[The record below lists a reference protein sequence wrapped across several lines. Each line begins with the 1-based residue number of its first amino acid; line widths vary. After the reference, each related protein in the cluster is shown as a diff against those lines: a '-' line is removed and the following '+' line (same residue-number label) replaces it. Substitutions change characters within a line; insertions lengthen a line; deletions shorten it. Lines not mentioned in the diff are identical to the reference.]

1 MPVHESNQV
10 RSAQRAR
17 SYEGSASVANPTAA
31 RRSWP
36 RGSRTG
42 YSITWSTL
50 RGMEGMAFHSSFND
64 RYSPRHEGSVNL
76 GAGDTA
82 VREGD
87 SIAVSTQGLQITRF
101 SRSARTSSALK
112 PARLFRALEIGEEDG
127 DLLTLALER
136 SLGGEDLLGQV
147 LRSVGLGRGEPRLS
161 CYLRNNRLPTLQA
174 ELRSWAAH
182 YGTSCRSARRGLR
195 TPDRTSPEADS
206 RAGTGDTSHR
216 PSTEASQSNSLQTVA
231 PTRRVVNDRPLVC
244 RVSGIHSRSQPR
256 GPHRLYVEI
265 ARWATRHLGAGFVST
280 GCT

>member
-1 MPVHESNQV
+1 
-10 RSAQRAR
+10 
-17 SYEGSASVANPTAA
+17 
-31 RRSWP
+31 
-36 RGSRTG
+36 
-42 YSITWSTL
+42 
-50 RGMEGMAFHSSFND
+50 
-64 RYSPRHEGSVNL
+64 VNL

-174 ELRSWAAH
+174 ELR
-182 YGTSCRSARRGLR
+182 ARGQL
-195 TPDRTSPEADS
+195 TTAL
-206 RAGTGDTSHR
+206 RAGQRDAGS
-216 PSTEASQSNSLQTVA
+216 ALQTELRRRRILVLA
-231 PTRRVVNDRPLVC
+231 PGTLHTAPPPKRASRIASRR
-244 RVSGIHSRSQPR
+244 
-256 GPHRLYVEI
+256 
-265 ARWATRHLGAGFVST
+265 
-280 GCT
+280 